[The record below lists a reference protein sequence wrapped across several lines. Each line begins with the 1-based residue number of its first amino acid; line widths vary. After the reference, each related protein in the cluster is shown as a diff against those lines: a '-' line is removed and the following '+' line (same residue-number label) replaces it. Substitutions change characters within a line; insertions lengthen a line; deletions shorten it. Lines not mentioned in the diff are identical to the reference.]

1 MKVND
6 LPLREL
12 FDKLRQAGFVLGI
25 DEYELLLEA
34 LMKGFGI
41 EDEAAL
47 KRLCKT
53 LWVKSVEDEKI
64 FNSYFEKVMSQ
75 PLENPL
81 VTVEKPTPAKPAI
94 PTTQPQVKQGKTTP
108 TLPRNDERVS
118 PDKLP
123 PPEPRR
129 DEPPQP
135 PTQPSSEAE
144 KSEPAESEFMLP
156 EVAVEMDDEVQLL
169 KTITSEQFFLYSDY
183 LPLTKREMKQT
194 WRYLRLPIREGPLVE
209 LDVTATIEK
218 IIRDGFFLEP
228 VLVPRRRNL
237 VELVLLLDIDG
248 SMVAFHPLGDR
259 LKDTATRGGK
269 LGASR
274 VYYFH
279 NCPVDYVYG
288 KPGYSEAV
296 RVEDMLS
303 GLSANRVCMLIFSDA
318 GAARGGYS
326 EDRLQ
331 LTERFLRQCQQ
342 HLRYL
347 VWVNPVPRERWA
359 MSTAGEIAKLIP
371 MLECDRLGLQN
382 AVKVLRG
389 NPVSWS

>member
-64 FNSYFEKVMSQ
+64 FNSYFEEVMSQ

-94 PTTQPQVKQGKTTP
+94 PTTQPQVKQVKTTP
-108 TLPRNDERVS
+108 TLPPNDERVS

-144 KSEPAESEFMLP
+144 KSEPDESEFMLP

-169 KTITSEQFFLYSDY
+169 KTITSEQFFLSSDY

-303 GLSANRVCMLIFSDA
+303 GLSANRACMLIFSDA

-359 MSTAGEIAKLIP
+359 RSTAGEIAKLIP

-389 NPVSWS
+389 NPVSQS

>member
-144 KSEPAESEFMLP
+144 KSEPDESEFMLP

-169 KTITSEQFFLYSDY
+169 KTITSEQFFLSSDY

-303 GLSANRVCMLIFSDA
+303 GLSANRACMLIFSDA

-389 NPVSWS
+389 NPVSQS

>member
-144 KSEPAESEFMLP
+144 KSEPDESEFMLP

-169 KTITSEQFFLYSDY
+169 KTITSEQFFLSSDY

-237 VELVLLLDIDG
+237 VELVLLLDVDG

-303 GLSANRVCMLIFSDA
+303 GLSANRACMLIFSDA

-359 MSTAGEIAKLIP
+359 RSTAGEIAKLIP

>member
-64 FNSYFEKVMSQ
+64 FNSYFEKVMSK

-108 TLPRNDERVS
+108 TLPPNDERVS

-144 KSEPAESEFMLP
+144 KSEPDESEFMLP

-169 KTITSEQFFLYSDY
+169 KTITSEQFFLSSDY

-359 MSTAGEIAKLIP
+359 RSTAGEIAKLIP

>member
-144 KSEPAESEFMLP
+144 KSEPDESEFMLP

-303 GLSANRVCMLIFSDA
+303 GLSANRACMLIFSDA

-359 MSTAGEIAKLIP
+359 RSTAGEIAKLIP

-389 NPVSWS
+389 NPVSQS